1 MSKSIDEG
9 SATQVESGIEST
21 NSRNQ
26 SRDENHEAQFGPGD
40 EERVIQLARRLSH
53 ADHTDLTKEETRY
66 SQFEGENPFAG
77 STNPRLQPGNER
89 FNPKAWLKSIIS
101 LTARDPEKYP
111 SLRLGVSF
119 KNLSAHGFGSATDYQ
134 KNVGNI
140 GFSFLERAVTIGR
153 KRKIQILRDFEGL
166 VKSSELCVVLGRP
179 GSGCSTFLKTIA
191 GDTYGFYLSDET
203 VINYQGIPMEKMH
216 KAFRGEVIYQ
226 AETDV
231 HFPQLTV
238 GQTLKFA
245 ALARAPRNR
254 MGGITR
260 EEYADHIK
268 DVVMAAFGLSHTEDT
283 NVGNDFI
290 RGVSGGERKRV
301 SIAEVAVSGAPIQ
314 CWDNSTR
321 GLDSANAL
329 EFIRTLRLSAE
340 LTGSTALVAIY
351 QASQSAYDQFHKA
364 IVLYEGRQIYF
375 GPTGEAKQFFE
386 DMGFECEDRA
396 TTADFLTSLTNPAE
410 RRIRP
415 GFEDRV
421 PRTPDEFAQRWKE
434 SDARKRLLEE
444 IAEFEA
450 ENPLGK
456 ESIDRFKQVRN
467 VVKSKN
473 VSANSPYTISFP
485 MQVKLCMTR
494 GFQRLRGDLSLAF
507 TAIFGNGI
515 MALIVSSVF
524 YNLQPNT
531 GSFFARGSL
540 LFFAVLLNGFSS
552 ALEILT
558 LYAQRPIVEKHDK
571 YALYRPS
578 AEAVSSM
585 IVDMPQKLLSAVVF
599 NLILYFM
606 THLRR
611 TPAAFFIFL
620 LFSFST
626 TMAMS
631 MIFRTIASV
640 SRTLHQ
646 ALTPAA
652 IFILGLIMYTG
663 FAIPVVEMRGWAR
676 WIGYVNPISY
686 SFESLVVNEFSGRN
700 FTCSQYIPSGPGYEN
715 ISGNSRV
722 CSATSSVAGQE
733 VVSGDQ
739 YINVSFQYYKS
750 HMWRNLGIVWAYVVF
765 FCAVYIIASDKITA
779 AKSKGE
785 VLVFKQGKLPSKS
798 KKNSD
803 DIEGAAPK
811 EAAREQEL
819 GAVIS
824 REISVAA
831 IQKQTSIFHWKD
843 VVYDIPVKGGERRL
857 LDHICGWVKPGTLT
871 ALMGV
876 SGAGKTTL
884 LDVLASRKTTGVIT
898 GDMFVN
904 GQKRDNSFQRKTG
917 YVQQQDLHLETST
930 VREAL
935 EFSALLRQPQELSK
949 EEKLAYVEEV
959 IQILEMEEFVDAV
972 VGVPGEGL
980 NVEQRKRLTIGVELA
995 ARPELLL
1002 FLDEPTSGLD
1012 SQTAWSICTLLR
1024 KLARNGQAILCTIHQ
1039 PSAILF
1045 QEFDRLL
1052 FLAAG
1057 GRQIYFGEIGEGS
1070 QTLIQYFERNGG
1082 FPCPADANPAEWMLE
1097 VIGAAPGSHSD
1108 IEWSKVWRESPE
1120 NAEVLQELDR
1130 MEKELPH
1137 EIVQGPMSNLP
1148 SSKNDFAVPF
1158 RTQLYYVFIRV
1169 WQQYWRTPSYI
1180 YAKLILCIL
1189 SSLFVGF
1196 SFYNAGTSL
1205 AGLQGQMFSI
1215 FLILTTFGQLVQ
1227 QLMPHFVTQRSLYEA
1242 RERPSRTYKW
1252 TAFMV
1257 SNLLVE
1263 LPWQTLAATFVFFS
1277 FYFPTGM
1284 YKNALVTDTAVE
1296 RGGLFFLYCLSF
1308 YLFTS
1313 TFGTMVIAGVELAET
1328 GGNIANLMF
1337 SICLIF
1343 CGVLVQPG
1351 ALPAVWH
1358 YTLYYIS
1365 PFTYLVSGIL
1375 AAGLANTEI
1384 VCNPRELVRVMAPNG
1399 MNCGQYL
1406 DAFAAFGGVNVI
1418 NRDSTDWCEI
1428 CPSASTNAFLAA
1440 LGVNYSQR
1448 WRNWVIFSVYI
1459 IFNIFAA
1466 VGMYYLARVPKD
1478 KDLKVEKE
1486 MDKNKKVQQVGV
1498 NEPEEKVQRI
1508 GLDEPEEKV

>member
-9 SATQVESGIEST
+9 SATQVESGLESFDG
-21 NSRNQ
+21 SRNQ
-26 SRDENHEAQFGPGD
+26 SRNEDNNAQFGPGD
-40 EERVIQLARRLSH
+40 EERVIELARRLSRTTSH
-53 ADHTDLTKEETRY
+53 AGGHHLTKQETRY
-66 SQFEGENPFAG
+66 STFEGENPFVG
-77 STNPRLQPGNER
+77 SDHPQLQPGHER
-89 FNPKAWLKSIIS
+89 FNPKAWLKSIVNI
-101 LTARDPEKYP
+101 TARDPERYP

-119 KNLSAHGFGSATDYQ
+119 KNLSAHGYGSATDYQ

-140 GFSFLERAVTIGR
+140 GYSYLERFLTFGK
-153 KRKIQILRDFEGL
+153 KRKIQILRDFEG
-166 VKSSELCVVLGRP
+166 VIKSSEMCVVLGRP

-191 GDTYGFYLSDET
+191 GDTYGFYLSDDT
-203 VINYQGIPMEKMH
+203 VLNYQGIPMNKMH

-245 ALARAPRNR
+245 ALARTPRNR
-254 MGGITR
+254 FGDISRDQFAEHM
-260 EEYADHIK
+260 K
-268 DVVMAAFGLSHTEDT
+268 DVVMAAFGLSHTVDT

-340 LTGSTALVAIY
+340 LTGSTAFVAIY
-351 QASQSAYDQFHKA
+351 QASQSAYDQFHKV

-375 GPTGEAKQFFE
+375 GPTGEARQFFE
-386 DMGFECEDRA
+386 DMGFECEERA

-410 RRIRP
+410 RRIKA

-434 SDARKRLLEE
+434 SEPRKRLMDE
-444 IAEFEA
+444 IAAFEA
-450 ENPLGK
+450 DNPLGK
-456 ESIDRFKQVRN
+456 DNVEKFKQVRQT
-467 VVKSKN
+467 VQAKN
-473 VSANSPYTISFP
+473 MSSTSPYTISYP
-485 MQVKLCMTR
+485 MQVRLCMGR

-507 TAIFGNGI
+507 TSIFGNGI
-515 MALIVSSVF
+515 MALIVSSVY

-531 GSFFARGSL
+531 GSFYSRGSL
-540 LFFAVLLNGFSS
+540 LFFAVLLNGFAS

-558 LYAQRPIVEKHDK
+558 LYAQRPIIEKHDK

-585 IVDMPQKLLSAVVF
+585 IVDLPQKILSTIVF

-611 TPAAFFIFL
+611 EPGAFFIFL

-652 IFILGLIMYTG
+652 IFILGLVMYTG

-676 WIGYVNPISY
+676 WIGYINPISY
-686 SFESLVVNEFSGRN
+686 SFESLMVNEFSGRD
-700 FTCSQYIPSGPGYEN
+700 FVCSNYVPNGPGYEN
-715 ISGNSRV
+715 ISGDSRV
-722 CSATSSVAGQE
+722 CSATSAVAGQE

-739 YINVSFQYYKS
+739 YINISFQYFRS
-750 HMWRNLGIVWAYVVF
+750 HMWRNLGIVWAYVIV
-765 FCAVYIIASDKITA
+765 FCAVYLIATDRITA

-785 VLVFKQGKLPSKS
+785 VLVFKQGKEPAKA
-798 KKNSD
+798 KKGGD
-803 DIEGAAPK
+803 DIEDAAPQ

-819 GAVIS
+819 GAVMT

-831 IQKQTSIFHWKD
+831 IQKQTSIFHWKN

-904 GQKRDNSFQRKTG
+904 GQKRDGSFQRKTG

-959 IQILEMEEFVDAV
+959 IQILEMEEFIDAV

-1057 GRQIYFGEIGEGS
+1057 GRQIYFGEIGDNSE
-1070 QTLIQYFERNGG
+1070 TLISYFERNGG

-1097 VIGAAPGSHSD
+1097 VIGAAPGSHSEID
-1108 IEWSKVWRESPE
+1108 WPRVWRESPE
-1120 NAEVLQELDR
+1120 NAEVLDELDR

-1137 EIVQGPMSNLP
+1137 QIVEGPMSNLP

-1158 RTQLYYVFIRV
+1158 STQIYYVFIRV

-1180 YAKLILCIL
+1180 YAKLILCVL
-1189 SSLFVGF
+1189 SALFVGF

-1227 QLMPHFVTQRSLYEA
+1227 QLMPHFVLQRSLYEA

-1263 LPWQTLAATFVFFS
+1263 LPWQTLAAVLVFFS

-1284 YKNALVTDTAVE
+1284 YKNALVTHTEVE

-1313 TFGTMVIAGVELAET
+1313 TFGTMVIAGVELSET
-1328 GGNIANLMF
+1328 GGNLANFMF

-1343 CGVLVQPG
+1343 CGILVPPG
-1351 ALPAVWH
+1351 GLPAIWR
-1358 YTLYYIS
+1358 YTLNYIS
-1365 PFTYLVSGIL
+1365 PFTYMVGGIL
-1375 AAGLANTEI
+1375 ATGLANTDV
-1384 VCNPRELVRVMAPNG
+1384 VCNPREIVRVRAPSG
-1399 MNCGQYL
+1399 MDCGEYL
-1406 DAFAAFGGVNVI
+1406 TPYSRVAGIGIVNP
-1418 NRDSTDWCEI
+1418 NSTDMCEI
-1428 CPSASTNAFLAA
+1428 CSSASTNAFLSA
-1440 LGVNYSQR
+1440 LGVDYSQR
-1448 WRNWVIFSVYI
+1448 WRNWVIFSAYI
-1459 IFNIFAA
+1459 IFNLFAA
-1466 VGMYYLARVPKD
+1466 VAMYYLVRVPKD
-1478 KDLKVEKE
+1478 KDLQIAKTV
-1486 MDKNKKVQQVGV
+1486 DKNKKVQQVGV
-1498 NEPEEKVQRI
+1498 NIEPDEK
-1508 GLDEPEEKV
+1508 P

>member
-1 MSKSIDEG
+1 MNMGKSIDEG
-9 SATQVESGIEST
+9 SATQVEDSPEG
-21 NSRNQ
+21 SRNQ
-26 SRDENHEAQFGPGD
+26 SRDENHQAQFGPGD
-40 EERVIQLARRLSH
+40 EDRVIELARRLSRTMSH
-53 ADHTDLTKEETRY
+53 AEGHGLTKTETRY
-66 SQFEGENPFAG
+66 SQFEGENPFIG
-77 STNPRLQPGNER
+77 SENPRLQPGHEK

-101 LTARDPEKYP
+101 LTAKDPEKYP

-119 KNLSAHGFGSATDYQ
+119 RNLSAHGFGSATDYQ

-140 GFSFLERAVTIGR
+140 GLSYLEQAVTLGR

-191 GDTYGFYLSDET
+191 GDTYGYYLSDDT
-203 VINYQGIPMEKMH
+203 VINYQGIPMDKMH
-216 KAFRGEVIYQ
+216 KVFRGEVIYQ

-245 ALARAPRNR
+245 ALARAPSNR
-254 MGGITR
+254 MGGISR
-260 EEYADHIK
+260 DEYAEHVK
-268 DVVMAAFGLSHTEDT
+268 DVVMAAFGLSHTVDT

-375 GPTGEAKQFFE
+375 GPTGEAQKFFE
-386 DMGFECEDRA
+386 DMGFECEERA

-410 RRIRP
+410 RRIKP
-415 GFEDRV
+415 GFEDKV

-434 SDARKRLLEE
+434 SETRKRLLDE
-444 IAEFEA
+444 IAAFEA
-450 ENPLGK
+450 ENPIGHDNVQKFK
-456 ESIDRFKQVRN
+456 EVRK
-467 VVKSKN
+467 VVQSSGASSN
-473 VSANSPYTISFP
+473 GPYTISYP
-485 MQVKLCMTR
+485 MQVSLCMTR
-494 GFQRLRGDLSLAF
+494 GFQRLKGDLSLAL
-507 TAIFGNGI
+507 TGIFGNGI

-524 YNLQPNT
+524 YNLKPDT

-558 LYAQRPIVEKHDK
+558 LYAQRPIIEKHDK

-585 IVDMPQKLLSAVVF
+585 IVDMPQKITSAIVF
-599 NLILYFM
+599 NIILYFM
-606 THLRR
+606 TNLRR
-611 TPAAFFIFL
+611 EPGAFFVFL

-646 ALTPAA
+646 AMTPAA

-686 SFESLVVNEFSGRN
+686 SFESLMVNEFSGRE
-700 FTCSQYIPSGPGYEN
+700 FACSAYIPSGPGYDN
-715 ISGNSRV
+715 VSGDSRV
-722 CSATSSVAGQE
+722 CSATSAVAGQE

-739 YINVSFQYYKS
+739 YINISFEYFKS
-750 HMWRNLGIVWAYVVF
+750 HMWRNLGIIWAYVFF

-785 VLVFKQGKLPSKS
+785 VLVFKKGKLPVSA

-803 DIEGAAPK
+803 DVEGNEPK

-819 GAVIS
+819 GAVMT

-831 IQKQTSIFHWKD
+831 IQKQTSIFHWKN

-857 LDHICGWVKPGTLT
+857 LDHVSGWVKPGTLT

-904 GQKRDNSFQRKTG
+904 GQKRDGSFQRKTG

-935 EFSALLRQPQELSK
+935 EFSALLRQPQELSRK
-949 EEKLAYVEEV
+949 EKLDYVEEV

-1039 PSAILF
+1039 PSAVLF

-1057 GRQIYFGEIGEGS
+1057 GRQIYFGEIGNNSE
-1070 QTLIQYFERNGG
+1070 TLINYFESNGG
-1082 FPCPADANPAEWMLE
+1082 FPCPSDANPAEWMLE
-1097 VIGAAPGSHSD
+1097 VIGAAPGSHSEV
-1108 IEWSKVWRESPE
+1108 EWPRVWRESRE
-1120 NAEVLQELDR
+1120 NSEVLAELDR

-1137 EIVQGPMSNLP
+1137 EIVQGPMSNLA
-1148 SSKNDFAVPF
+1148 SSKNDFAVSF
-1158 RTQLYYVFIRV
+1158 KTQLYYVFIRV

-1180 YAKLILCIL
+1180 YAKLILCLL
-1189 SSLFVGF
+1189 SALFVGF
-1196 SFYNAGTSL
+1196 SFFNAGTSL

-1227 QLMPHFVTQRSLYEA
+1227 QLMPHFVTQRALYEA

-1263 LPWQTLAATFVFFS
+1263 LPWQTLAAVLVFFS

-1284 YKNALVTDTAVE
+1284 YKNAIVSNTEVE

-1337 SICLIF
+1337 SVCLIF
-1343 CGVLVQPG
+1343 CGVIAQPHT
-1351 ALPAVWH
+1351 LPVIWR

-1365 PFTYLVSGIL
+1365 PFTYFVGGIL
-1375 AAGLANTEI
+1375 SAGLANTDV
-1384 VCNPRELVRVMAPNG
+1384 VCNARELVRVHAPEG
-1399 MNCGQYL
+1399 MNCGSYL
-1406 DAFAAFGGVNVI
+1406 EAFEAMAGVAVI
-1418 NRDSTDWCEI
+1418 NKSSTDICEI
-1428 CPSASTNAFLAA
+1428 CPSASTNAFLSG
-1440 LGVNYSQR
+1440 LGVQYSQR

-1459 IFNIFAA
+1459 IFNLFAA
-1466 VGMYYLARVPKD
+1466 VGMYYIARVPKD
-1478 KDLKVEKE
+1478 KDLKVAKE
-1486 MDKNKKVQQVGV
+1486 ADKNKKVQQVGV
-1498 NEPEEKVQRI
+1498 NAPEEKV
-1508 GLDEPEEKV
+1508 

>member
-9 SATQVESGIEST
+9 SATQVESST
-21 NSRNQ
+21 GSRNQ
-26 SRDENHEAQFGPGD
+26 SRDEHHEAEFGPGD
-40 EERVIQLARRLSH
+40 EERVIALARRLSRTISH
-53 ADHTDLTKEETRY
+53 GGNELTKTETRY
-66 SQFEGENPFAG
+66 SQFEGENPFT
-77 STNPRLQPGNER
+77 SENPKLQPGSEK
-89 FNPKAWLKSIIS
+89 FSPKAWLKSIIG
-101 LTARDPEKYP
+101 LTARDPEKHP
-111 SLRLGVSF
+111 SLSLGVSF
-119 KNLSAHGFGSATDYQ
+119 KNLSAHGFGYATDYQ

-140 GFSFLERAVTIGR
+140 GFSMLAGLFSFGK
-153 KRKIQILRDFEGL
+153 KRKIQILRDFEGV

-191 GDTYGFYLSDET
+191 GDTYGFHLSDDS
-203 VINYQGIPMEKMH
+203 VINYQGIPMDTMH
-216 KAFRGEVIYQ
+216 KAFRGEVMYQ

-245 ALARAPRNR
+245 ALARTPRHR
-254 MGGITR
+254 IGGISR
-260 EEYADHIK
+260 DEYADHLK
-268 DVVMAAFGLSHTEDT
+268 DVVMAAFGLSHTVDT

-301 SIAEVAVSGAPIQ
+301 SIAEVAVSGSPIQ

-329 EFIRTLRLSAE
+329 EFIRTLRLAAE

-375 GPTGEAKQFFE
+375 GPTGEARKFFE
-386 DMGFECEDRA
+386 DMGFEAEDRA

-410 RRIRP
+410 RRIKP

-421 PRTPDEFAQRWKE
+421 PRTADEFAQRWKE
-434 SDARKRLLEE
+434 SDARKKLLEE
-444 IAEFEA
+444 IAAFEA
-450 ENPLGK
+450 EYPIGQEN
-456 ESIDRFKQVRN
+456 IDRFKQVRSAM
-467 VVKSKN
+467 KSK
-473 VSANSPYTISFP
+473 STSSNSPYTISFP
-485 MQVKLCMTR
+485 MQVSLCMSR
-494 GFQRLRGDLSLAF
+494 GFERLRGDLSL
-507 TAIFGNGI
+507 TLSGIIGNGI

-524 YNLQPNT
+524 YNLQMT
-531 GSFFARGSL
+531 TDSFFARGSL

-558 LYAQRPIVEKHDK
+558 LYAQRPIIEKHDK

-585 IVDMPQKLLSAVVF
+585 IVDMPQKIISAITF

-606 THLRR
+606 TNLRR
-611 TPAAFFIFL
+611 EPGAFFIFL

-631 MIFRTIASV
+631 MIFRTIASL

-652 IFILGLIMYTG
+652 IFILGLVMYTG

-676 WIGYVNPISY
+676 WIAYVNPISY
-686 SFESLVVNEFSGRN
+686 SFETLMVNEFSGRQY
-700 FTCSQYIPSGPGYEN
+700 TCSSYIPSGPGYEN
-715 ISGNSRV
+715 ATGDSRV
-722 CSATSSVAGQE
+722 CAANSAVAGQE
-733 VVSGDQ
+733 FVSGDD
-739 YINVSFQYYKS
+739 YINVSFAYYKEN
-750 HMWRNLGIVWAYVVF
+750 MWRNLGIIWAYVVF
-765 FCAVYIIASDKITA
+765 FCAIYIIATDRITA

-785 VLVFKQGKLPSKS
+785 VLVFKQGRQPVAD
-798 KKNSD
+798 KKKGD
-803 DIEGAAPK
+803 DIEDASPK
-811 EAAREQEL
+811 DAAREQAL
-819 GAVIS
+819 GAVLS

-831 IQKQTSIFHWKD
+831 IQKQTAIFHWKD
-843 VVYDIPVKGGERRL
+843 VVYDIPVKNGERRL
-857 LDHICGWVKPGTLT
+857 LDHISGWVRPGTLT

-904 GQKRDNSFQRKTG
+904 GQKRDGSFQRKTG

-959 IQILEMEEFVDAV
+959 IQILEMEEFVDAI

-1052 FLAAG
+1052 FLASG
-1057 GRQIYFGEIGEGS
+1057 GRQIYFGEIGDGS

-1108 IEWSKVWRESPE
+1108 IDWPRVWRESPE
-1120 NAEVLQELDR
+1120 NAEVLKELDR
-1130 MEKELPH
+1130 MEKELPQ
-1137 EIVQGPMSNLP
+1137 EIVESPMSNLP

-1158 RTQLYYVFIRV
+1158 STQLYYVFIRV

-1196 SFYNAGTSL
+1196 SFFNAGTSL

-1227 QLMPHFVTQRSLYEA
+1227 QLMPHFCTQRALYEA

-1257 SNLLVE
+1257 SNIIVE
-1263 LPWQTLAATFVFFS
+1263 IPWQTLASILVYFS

-1284 YKNALVTDTAVE
+1284 YKNALATNTEVE

-1308 YLFTS
+1308 YIFTS
-1313 TFGTMVIAGVELAET
+1313 TFGTMIIAGVELAEN
-1328 GGNIANLMF
+1328 GGNIANLLF

-1343 CGVLVQPG
+1343 CGVLVQPP
-1351 ALPAVWH
+1351 ALPAVWR

-1365 PFTYLVSGIL
+1365 PFTYFVGGIL
-1375 AAGLANTEI
+1375 SAGLANSEVI
-1384 VCNPRELVRVMAPNG
+1384 CNARELVRVYAPDGMTCGEYLGAFELMATANV
-1399 MNCGQYL
+1399 
-1406 DAFAAFGGVNVI
+1406 VNP
-1418 NRDSTDWCEI
+1418 DSTDFCDI
-1428 CPSASTNAFLAA
+1428 CSVTNTNTFLAG
-1440 LGVNYSQR
+1440 LGVQYSQR
-1448 WRNWVIFSVYI
+1448 WRNWVIFSAYSV
-1459 IFNIFAA
+1459 FNVFAA
-1466 VGMYYLARVPKD
+1466 VGMYYLVRVPKD
-1478 KDLKVEKE
+1478 KNLKIAKE
-1486 MDKNKKVQQVGV
+1486 MDKNKKVEQVA
-1498 NEPEEKVQRI
+1498 
-1508 GLDEPEEKV
+1508 